1 MKSVRNVVIRI
12 STAALFLAALVSPLC
27 AQAKTDWRTQY
38 PKIIFAPSSSENEA
52 DRIVR
57 NKPLQDYLK
66 KTLGVDVEI
75 FMVSDYAGQ
84 IEALKA
90 KKIQMASL
98 GSDAYAAA
106 FDVTKG
112 NVEPLVV
119 AIDTMGST
127 GYNSIVIVQKDSP
140 IKSIADLKGKSFAFA
155 DPNST
160 SGFLFPTFYFRKMGI
175 NPDSYFSKWGFGG
188 SHENDVMAVV
198 NGTYNAGA
206 TYTTNEIKGVVQG
219 LVAKGMIK
227 KDAVRTIWKS
237 AIIPQRTDRR
247 PQGLARPDEEGH
259 PKGLLGFRRDR
270 RPRGFQGLHR
280 ARRHQ
285 RLRGRD
291 PRSLAGHHRNA
302 RREHQASEEI
312 GPLPPANT

>member
-1 MKSVRNVVIRI
+1 MKIVRDAVVGI
-12 STAALFLAALVSPLC
+12 SAAALLLAALVAPLS
-27 AQAKTDWRTQY
+27 AQARTDWRAQY

-52 DRIVR
+52 DRLVR
-57 NKPLQDYLK
+57 AKPLQDYLK
-66 KTLGVDVEI
+66 KALGVDMEI

-106 FDVTKG
+106 YDVTKG

-119 AIDTMGST
+119 QMDAMGST
-127 GYNSIVIVQKDSP
+127 GYNSIVVVQSDSP
-140 IKSIADLKGKSFAFA
+140 YKSIADLKGRSFAFA

-175 NPDSYFSKWGFGG
+175 NPDTYFSKWGFGG
-188 SHENDVMAVV
+188 SHENDVIAVV
-198 NGTYNAGA
+198 NGTYDAGA

-219 LVAKGMIK
+219 MVAKGMIK

-237 AIIPQRTDRR
+237 AMIPNGPIAVLKDLPEQMKKDIQKAFLDFATADPEGFKIYTAPGGIQSYVAATHDRWLDIIAMR
-247 PQGLARPDEEGH
+247 EENIQLQ
-259 PKGLLGFRRDR
+259 KK
-270 RPRGFQGLHR
+270 
-280 ARRHQ
+280 
-285 RLRGRD
+285 
-291 PRSLAGHHRNA
+291 
-302 RREHQASEEI
+302 
-312 GPLPPANT
+312 

>member
-198 NGTYNAGA
+198 NGTYDAGA

-237 AIIPQRTDRR
+237 AMIPNGPIAVLKDLPDQMKKDIQKAFLDFATADPEGFKVYTAPGGIKGYEAATHDRWLDIIEMR
-247 PQGLARPDEEGH
+247 EENI
-259 PKGLLGFRRDR
+259 KL
-270 RPRGFQGLHR
+270 QKK
-280 ARRHQ
+280 
-285 RLRGRD
+285 
-291 PRSLAGHHRNA
+291 
-302 RREHQASEEI
+302 
-312 GPLPPANT
+312 